1 MPIEKSV
8 LDRVINSGYLGKR
21 KIGQFALKQN
31 IRNNGYQGW
40 VELVFS
46 PRNQVE
52 KFFSETIKFIHPY
65 LFFITYRFH
74 VEKARDAGI
83 RIEDVYANKF
93 HKEPYVM
100 MHLYAQHFHPSTLLE
115 RVRDVRM
122 YRQPRTLFKGFTVPD
137 WATAEQ
143 KHGWEYDQYS
153 RNAWDNA
160 MHSLHSEWTPMQF
173 VGERQEP
180 NPFQWFRLEQ
190 FGQGFSSRLFFN
202 EVPKP
207 TWYRQG
213 GHL

>member
-1 MPIEKSV
+1 
-8 LDRVINSGYLGKR
+8 
-21 KIGQFALKQN
+21 
-31 IRNNGYQGW
+31 
-40 VELVFS
+40 
-46 PRNQVE
+46 
-52 KFFSETIKFIHPY
+52 
-65 LFFITYRFH
+65 
-74 VEKARDAGI
+74 
-83 RIEDVYANKF
+83 
-93 HKEPYVM
+93 M